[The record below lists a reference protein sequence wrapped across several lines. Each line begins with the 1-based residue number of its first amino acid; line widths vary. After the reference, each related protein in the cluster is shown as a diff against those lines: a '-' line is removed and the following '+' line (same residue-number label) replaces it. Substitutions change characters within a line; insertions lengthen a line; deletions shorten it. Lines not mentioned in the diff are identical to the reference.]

1 MGKHRRHAENTAQ
14 TATLKQRTAGQ
25 PGQQDSMFR
34 LRNDKKTLANTVSRK
49 TIPNIAF
56 SASTTCMLLRA
67 RAFAKRNHKVP
78 SASAPETAECG
89 LPRRLSSAVTT
100 DAKCEIV
107 NQSPRTLNL
116 KKTSTTSTN
125 VLRKHN
131 QTNKLTSANTNGQPV
146 ETECVTGRCHNRNAT
161 RFAKC

>member
-1 MGKHRRHAENTAQ
+1 MGKHRRHAENAAQ

-67 RAFAKRNHKVP
+67 LAFPKRNHKVP
-78 SASAPETAECG
+78 SRNCSVRHEC
-89 LPRRLSSAVTT
+89 RLGNAVRN